1 MRCTGD
7 GNNSCCPFFDNGTCA
22 TSCSENNHVANAQ
35 NNYTC
40 CKSYLFH
47 CSYTYQI
54 NESIYLSI
62 CLPLYLSVCLSACL
76 SIYLHFKNKIVKITN
91 LLVSTVKRN
100 SGNYNLISHVGCYD

>member
-1 MRCTGD
+1 MRCTND
-7 GNNSCCPFFDNGTCA
+7 SCCPFFDNGTCA
-22 TSCSENNHVANAQ
+22 TSCSEDNNVANAQ

-47 CSYTYQI
+47 CSSTYQI

-62 CLPLYLSVCLSACL
+62 CLPLYLSGCLSVCLYIS
-76 SIYLHFKNKIVKITN
+76 HFKNNNIKIAN

-100 SGNYNLISHVGCYD
+100 SGNYNLIGHVRLL